1 MIVSDNGA
9 QFTSQKFEEFCAKNN
24 VVHVCSTPYHP
35 KTNGLAERAVR
46 TFKQRYTSAR
56 TKGEDAELTLQR
68 FLISYRN
75 TPQKSTSRAPAEIIY
90 GRKLR
95 TKLDL
100 LKPDIGM
107 KSDYS
112 AIKQKMNHDH
122 KAKARFF
129 EEGEQVWVQRIQ
141 GKGYDAGGIV
151 QKLSDYSYL
160 VEVDGRVCRKHA
172 DQLKSKSTNGSDR
185 ENPPKGA
192 HNDCHHRHHDLS
204 GTETEPETCQDIPQ
218 DSSVDQAEPL
228 QVEEDKMLGDV
239 NVPDSPEGQEEE
251 RSPSGESSS
260 LDEHFSQALPRRSS
274 RLKKPVVRP
283 YDQYLENPKAK

>member
-9 QFTSQKFEEFCAKNN
+9 QFTSQEFQEFCAKNN
-24 VVHVCSTPYHP
+24 IVHVHVCSTPYHP

-46 TFKQRYTSAR
+46 TFKQRYTSTR
-56 TKGEDAELTLQR
+56 TKGESAELTLQR
-68 FLISYRN
+68 FLILNRN
-75 TPQKSTSRAPAEIIY
+75 TPQKSTGRAPAEIIY

-107 KSDYS
+107 KSDCS
-112 AIKQKMNHDH
+112 AIKQKINHDC
-122 KAKARFF
+122 KAKPRSF
-129 EEGEQVWVQRIQ
+129 EERIQ

-172 DQLKSKSTNGSDR
+172 DQLKIKSTNGSDR
-185 ENPPKGA
+185 ENPTKGA
-192 HNDCHHRHHDLS
+192 HNDCHQRHHTLS
-204 GTETEPETCQDIPQ
+204 GTETEPETFQDIPQ

-239 NVPDSPEGQEEE
+239 NVPVSHEGQEEE
-251 RSPSGESSS
+251 RSPSVESSS
-260 LDEHFSQALPRRSS
+260 FDEHFSQALPRRSS
-274 RLKKPVVRP
+274 WLKKPVVRP
-283 YDQYLENPKAK
+283 YDKYLENPKAQ

>member
-1 MIVSDNGA
+1 MFCRLGLPKMIVSDNGA

-35 KTNGLAERAVR
+35 KTNG
-46 TFKQRYTSAR
+46 
-56 TKGEDAELTLQR
+56 
-68 FLISYRN
+68 N

-112 AIKQKMNHDH
+112 AIKQKMNHDR

-172 DQLKSKSTNGSDR
+172 DQLKR
-185 ENPPKGA
+185 
-192 HNDCHHRHHDLS
+192 
-204 GTETEPETCQDIPQ
+204 TETEPETCQDIPQ